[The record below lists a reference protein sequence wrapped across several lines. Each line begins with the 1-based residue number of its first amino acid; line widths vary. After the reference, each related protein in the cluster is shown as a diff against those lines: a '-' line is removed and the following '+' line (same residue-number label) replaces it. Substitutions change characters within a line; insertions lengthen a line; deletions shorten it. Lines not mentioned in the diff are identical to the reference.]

1 MLPDNPARA
10 ALAEDAARGVEVEPQ
25 LRLLCTAEA
34 LAAPAPTRAL
44 DLNEELEVL
53 CTALREEVV
62 CRAGWLYFASAGGVV
77 PVALPRNLLQTA
89 LLCWVGGALA
99 APERRAVLHLETAP
113 GAAVLVLRG
122 GTGRSLPADARA
134 LLLRAAAVCGGAVVQ
149 SGGSGPFTAALRLPL
164 APGLPVRAAP
174 LPEDLLLDRY
184 SPLQL
189 FLPGFCAGTNE

>member
-10 ALAEDAARGVEVEPQ
+10 ALAEEAARGVSVQPQ
-25 LRLLCTAEA
+25 LRLLYTAEA
-34 LAAPAPTRAL
+34 LAAPVPAQAL
-44 DLNEELEVL
+44 DLNEELESL
-53 CTALREEVV
+53 CAALRESVL
-62 CRAGWLYFASAGGVV
+62 CRTGWLYFAPAAGPV
-77 PVALPRNLLQTA
+77 PVALPRILLQSA
-89 LLCWVGGALA
+89 LLCWVEGALN
-99 APERRAVLHLETAP
+99 APERRAVLHLETVA

-164 APGLPVRAAP
+164 REDVPLRTAPPT
-174 LPEDLLLDRY
+174 EELLLDRY

-189 FLPGFCAGTNE
+189 FLPGFCAGPNE